1 MSVCTNS
8 SILKV
13 IYFLKIIVIIIK
25 IAVPIILVVLAMID
39 LFKAVI
45 ASDDKE
51 KQKAVKLL
59 IKRVIYSL
67 LIFFVP
73 TIVNTLM
80 ITIGNIGESENF
92 TDCLENATIENIN
105 KYQAEEEKKKQEEE
119 KKNQSGNSSNTDN
132 SDNSGSSGNNTN
144 TDSSDRQKVVENLAA
159 FIASEVGYSKNDYW
173 TGLLFQ
179 MAVFMN
185 NYGSQTAYSGVN
197 INTKM
202 TTDSICKVLS
212 VKYKG
217 GGRLYSDK
225 YCYLTYEDLAKNS
238 GVKSVSKDRQ
248 KFLEAAVQAV
258 LNKEF
263 TIPKN
268 VVFARS
274 EKGSIKNSY
283 NIIYTSKSGQWFATK
298 GNFSN
303 VDIYGNK
310 VSTNKQYYIKKANE
324 LYKKYVKN

>member
-1 MSVCTNS
+1 MKICTDPSV
-8 SILKV
+8 LKV

-51 KQKAVKLL
+51 KKKAVKLL

-80 ITIGNIGESENF
+80 ITIGNMGESENF

-105 KYQAEEEKKKQEEE
+105 KYQAEEEKKKQEEA
-119 KKNQSGNSSNTDN
+119 KKNQSNSNGGNSG
-132 SDNSGSSGNNTN
+132 NSGSSGNNNN
-144 TDSSDRQKVVENLAA
+144 TDSSDRQKVIENLAA
-159 FIASEVGYSKNDYW
+159 FIASEVGYSKDEYW
-173 TGLLFQ
+173 AGLLFQ

-217 GGRLYSDK
+217 GGRLYSEQ
-225 YCYLTYEDLAKNS
+225 YCYLTYEYLAKRNR
-238 GVKSVSKDRQ
+238 GKPVSEDRQ

>member
-1 MSVCTNS
+1 MKICTDPSV
-8 SILKV
+8 LKV

-119 KKNQSGNSSNTDN
+119 KKKQEEEKKKQEEEKKNENSQSGTYTSSICGGKYTPKKAKSAQCSGGVYQYFESFLPDADPVAWQKFNQIRDTGSGAKYYYYKNKDLGKNGFAMDKDINKITTGTIIVYKGSSSSSVGHVQVVEANDGRGNLTIFECNTDRYK
-132 SDNSGSSGNNTN
+132 SAGCTRSSSGGKCCTHTESTSFYSNMINGKMKDYEFLAFIHILSDCSKNTTNSVNNNKTN
-144 TDSSDRQKVVENLAA
+144 TS
-159 FIASEVGYSKNDYW
+159 
-173 TGLLFQ
+173 
-179 MAVFMN
+179 
-185 NYGSQTAYSGVN
+185 
-197 INTKM
+197 IN
-202 TTDSICKVLS
+202 
-212 VKYKG
+212 
-217 GGRLYSDK
+217 
-225 YCYLTYEDLAKNS
+225 
-238 GVKSVSKDRQ
+238 
-248 KFLEAAVQAV
+248 
-258 LNKEF
+258 
-263 TIPKN
+263 
-268 VVFARS
+268 
-274 EKGSIKNSY
+274 
-283 NIIYTSKSGQWFATK
+283 
-298 GNFSN
+298 
-303 VDIYGNK
+303 
-310 VSTNKQYYIKKANE
+310 
-324 LYKKYVKN
+324 

>member
-1 MSVCTNS
+1 MKICTDPSV
-8 SILKV
+8 LKV

-25 IAVPIILVVLAMID
+25 IAVPIILVVLARID

-51 KQKAVKLL
+51 KKKAVKLL

-80 ITIGNIGESENF
+80 ITIGNMGESENF

-105 KYQAEEEKKKQEEE
+105 KYQAEEEKKKQEGA
-119 KKNQSGNSSNTDN
+119 KKNQSNSNGGNSG
-132 SDNSGSSGNNTN
+132 NSGSSGNNNN

-159 FIASEVGYSKNDYW
+159 FIASEVGYSKDEYW
-173 TGLLFQ
+173 AGLLFQ

-238 GVKSVSKDRQ
+238 VVKSVSEDRQ